1 MRLVLCLLV
10 IVLAAPA
17 ARAQPVSPELTRLED
32 LIVYRLSLMEGVAAW
47 KWRNDR
53 PIEDLAREAAV
64 LEASARRAE
73 ALGLDPVSARGFI
86 TAQMEAAKGVQ
97 RHWFDVWQ
105 TDGFNGGNVDLATTL
120 RPAIGRAGDA
130 VLEQLA
136 LVRPLLDDPQMRLA
150 MTDRL
155 EQRAGPM
162 GLSAEQ
168 ARRIVEAAAAVNY
181 ASTGTVLDR
190 ILARGVLRVGTTG
203 DYPPFSMAD
212 GGDYTGIDIDI
223 DLARRLAAS
232 LGVELVF
239 VPTTWPT
246 LMNDF
251 HAGRFD
257 IGMSGITRTL
267 VRQRTAYFSSP
278 YLEDGK
284 APIVRC
290 GDEADFD
297 TLEEINQPATQIIVN
312 PGGTNER
319 FTRQVAPEAD
329 LTVFDDNTKIFGEIA
344 AGRAD
349 VMLTDRIEV
358 DYQAA
363 KTPGVLCPA
372 MDGTFT
378 QTQKAFL
385 LPRDD
390 PWRLYVNMWLD
401 QLMRDG
407 TMDSVFA
414 RYLSAS
420 E

>member
-1 MRLVLCLLV
+1 MRFVLCLLV

-32 LIVYRLSLMEGVAAW
+32 LIVYRLSLMEDVAAW

-53 PIEDLAREAAV
+53 PIEDLAREAQV
-64 LEASARRAE
+64 LAATARRAE
-73 ALGLDPVSARGFI
+73 GLGLDPDSAQAFI
-86 TAQMEAAKGVQ
+86 KAQMQAAKQVQVYWFEIWRAYGFGGGDTALAGV
-97 RHWFDVWQ
+97 
-105 TDGFNGGNVDLATTL
+105 L

-150 MTDRL
+150 FRDGLAARAAPWGLGDADVDRL
-155 EQRAGPM
+155 
-162 GLSAEQ
+162 
-168 ARRIVEAAAAVNY
+168 VEAAARVAY
-181 ASTGTVLDR
+181 APTGTLLDR
-190 ILARGVLRVGTTG
+190 ILVRGVLRVGTTG

-212 GGDYTGIDIDI
+212 GGDYTGVDI
-223 DLARRLAAS
+223 DLARRLADG
-232 LGVELVF
+232 LGVDLVF

-246 LMNDF
+246 LMDDF
-251 HAGRFD
+251 HTGRFD

-267 VRQRTAYFSSP
+267 ARQRTAYFSSA

-319 FTRQVAPEAD
+319 FTRQAAPEAD
-329 LTVFDDNTKIFGEIA
+329 LTVFDDNTKIFGEIL

-363 KTPGVLCPA
+363 KNPGVLCPA

-390 PWRLYVNMWLD
+390 PWRLYVNTWLD